1 MANFFLNFTVFL
13 ILSRCIEEMVKVVA
27 IFGKSK
33 VIDLGRVAR
42 VFVVQRTKRENIY
55 QMATKYTK
63 WLQNIP
69 NGFKIYQMGETL
81 VL

>member
-1 MANFFLNFTVFL
+1 MTAITSNPPPL
-13 ILSRCIEEMVKVVA
+13 RC
-27 IFGKSK
+27 
-33 VIDLGRVAR
+33 VICNRVAR
-42 VFVVQRTKRENIY
+42 FFIEQLTKKRKKITKWLQNISNGYKIY